1 MRCTSGFWHGE
12 SGKSVVALAT
22 TTEIYPGFA
31 ECVNSDARRF
41 TQSFLITQANLICT
55 QSANV
60 ASFLTLVVY
69 VQSLVGDILLVTL
82 C

>member
-1 MRCTSGFWHGE
+1 M
-12 SGKSVVALAT
+12 ALAT
-22 TTEIYPGFA
+22 TTEIYPGFV

-41 TQSFLITQANLICT
+41 TLSFIITQANLICT

-69 VQSLVGDILLVTL
+69 VQSSRRHTL
-82 C
+82 GYSVLIVSVKL